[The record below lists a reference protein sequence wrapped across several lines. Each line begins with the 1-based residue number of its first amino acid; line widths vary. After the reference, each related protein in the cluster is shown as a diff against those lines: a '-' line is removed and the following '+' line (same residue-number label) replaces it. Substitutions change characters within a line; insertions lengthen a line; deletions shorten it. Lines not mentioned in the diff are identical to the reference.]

1 MRKKEVV
8 VKVVENKEFVVEVVK
23 YKGNDTRNDQV
34 CERAA
39 ATIIQILLLNL
50 LI

>member
-1 MRKKEVV
+1 MMKKEVV

-23 YKGNDTRNDQV
+23 YKANDTRNDQV

-39 ATIIQILLLNL
+39 ATIKYFY
-50 LI
+50 LIY